1 MLVSLLQTDAL
12 LLIRPY
18 ISRLTLSEIHAV
30 MTSGLAGISGTVL
43 GVYIS
48 FGVRRMWGTRVG
60 HLCQLAAPYITGK
73 NTTLFPAGNCS
84 AAIKIYLFII
94 VIYDGYYYCTFA
106 YLLVDK
112 YNVYVRE
119 ADKTD

>member
-1 MLVSLLQTDAL
+1 MLVSLLQTDTL

-30 MTSGLAGISGTVL
+30 MTSGLAGISGTVM

-48 FGVRRMWGTRVG
+48 LGVRRMWGTS

-73 NTTLFPAGNCS
+73 NTTLFPAGNCN
-84 AAIKIYLFII
+84 ATIKIYLFII
-94 VIYDGYYYCTFA
+94 VICDDYYCCTFA